1 MKIRRLHSWDLTPT
15 EAVALQRRL
24 ADRVEQGPPLA
35 RCDLVAGTDI
45 SYNRRSKMVYA
56 GVVIL
61 RTADLAVVEQQGVV
75 REVTFPYVPGLLSFR
90 EIPALLEVFAGIK
103 SAPDAVMVDGHG
115 YAHPR
120 RFGLACHLGLCIGLP
135 TVGCAKSRLIGEFQE
150 PAPEAGAQT
159 PLIHKGDVIGSV
171 VRTRTGVQPVFVSVG
186 NHIDLASAVRLV
198 LRTCR
203 GYRVPEPTRQAHL
216 YVNRLRLAGSGAAEI
231 VGKST

>member
-24 ADRVEQGPPLA
+24 ADQVEQGPPLEHWE
-35 RCDLVAGTDI
+35 LVAGTDI
-45 SYNRRSKMVYA
+45 SYNRRSKVVYA
-56 GVVIL
+56 GVVVL
-61 RTADLAVVEQQGVV
+61 RSADLAVVERQGVM

-90 EIPALLEVFAGIK
+90 EIPALLEVFARIK

-120 RFGLACHLGLCIGLP
+120 RFGLACHLGLCLGLP
-135 TVGCAKSRLIGEFQE
+135 TVGCAKSKLTGEFQD
-150 PAPEAGAQT
+150 PAREAGAGA
-159 PLIHKGDVIGSV
+159 PLTHRDEVIGRV
-171 VRTRTGVQPVFVSVG
+171 VRTRAGVQPVFVSVG

-198 LRTCR
+198 LQTCR

-216 YVNRLRLAGSGAAEI
+216 YVNTLRLAGHG
-231 VGKST
+231 